1 MGGGNNDESESPG
14 ESFKYVYVSLVLLI
28 VLRFAISP
36 QIGQGP
42 ERETG
47 VLDKSN

>member
-1 MGGGNNDESESPG
+1 MGGGNNDEFESPG
-14 ESFKYVYVSLVLLI
+14 ESFKNVHVSLALLI
-28 VLRFAISP
+28 ILSFGTFP

-42 ERETG
+42 EKETG